1 MMLLAQISDLHI
13 KPRGRLAYRQVD
25 TAACLEQAVQGLLA
39 LNPLPD
45 AVIVTGDLV
54 DAGLG
59 EEYGLLREILS
70 PLQLP
75 LFLMPGNHDLRAP
88 LRAAFPHMHY
98 LGTDGPIRFTVEEFP
113 IRIIALDS
121 LVEGQSDGELGPDQ
135 LAWLDQRLA
144 EQKQRATVVA
154 VHHPPFATGIGH
166 MDKIGLRDA
175 AALAVVIGRHPQVE
189 RVISGHVHRSIQT
202 RFAGTLAS
210 IAPSVAH
217 QVALDL
223 RPDAPP
229 AFCLEPAGYHLHYGA
244 PGVGLVT
251 HTAGIGPNSTRHP
264 FFENGVLID

>member
-1 MMLLAQISDLHI
+1 MLLAQITDLHI

-25 TAACLEQAVQGLLA
+25 TAAYLEAALRSLLT
-39 LNPLPD
+39 LSPQPD

-54 DAGLG
+54 DAGLA

-70 PLQLP
+70 PLRMP
-75 LFLMPGNHDLRAP
+75 LFLMPGNHDLRGP
-88 LRAAFPHMHY
+88 LRAAFPETRY
-98 LGTDGPIRFTVEEFP
+98 LGTDGQIRYTIEDFP
-113 IRIIALDS
+113 IRVIALDS
-121 LVEGQSDGELGPDQ
+121 LVEGQSAGELGAAQ
-135 LAWLDQRLA
+135 LAWLDAALAAQPQRPTL
-144 EQKQRATVVA
+144 VA

-175 AALAVVIGRHPQVE
+175 AGLAAVIRRHGQVE

-202 RFAGTLAS
+202 RFAGTIAS

-223 RPDAPP
+223 HPDAPS
-229 AFCLEPAGYHLHYGA
+229 AFCLEPAGYHLHYLV
-244 PGVGLVT
+244 PGGGLVT
-251 HTAGIGPNSTRHP
+251 HTAVIGADPTHYP